1 MAGFYGGDTDQLRQ
15 HGVATRQGA
24 QALHELTERVA
35 AVIDAASWVGPDA
48 EAFRAQ
54 WHGTLAPGL
63 RMRADTLR
71 GSGDQLDQ
79 HAEEQDRASSAGADG
94 GGLFDLIGDLH
105 VQLPLLGGPLVGHPL
120 TPEVIRHL
128 ADGMHDWFTG
138 GDAEGDHSMYG
149 SGEDFGEG
157 QVAAD
162 GRPVGPSEAGG
173 SHWEGREFD
182 NERGYFDGYAET
194 RASAGAHVT
203 TDEFGNHTA
212 SAGARAGAE
221 IGFDEMAYG
230 PDGQP
235 LISADGRVGAEAYAE
250 GGASIGPDG
259 ASAGARAGAGV
270 YGDLSNTFHGPMGS
284 SYEIGVEG
292 YAGAH
297 AETNA
302 YANLTRNE
310 DGQINGAEWGAGAE
324 AFAGAEGA
332 ASFERTSP
340 GGWFSSEGS
349 AGGQAGFGVGA
360 STGGS
365 FSTDEISFGLGGEFA
380 LYGGGTG
387 NLSVA
392 IHPNAIVDSFTPGDY
407 DIDDALGDASGAA
420 RDAGH
425 WVADRWPF

>member
-1 MAGFYGGDTDQLRQ
+1 MTGFYGADTVQLRDQ
-15 HGVATRQGA
+15 GTASRQGA
-24 QALHELTERVA
+24 QGLTELADRVSA
-35 AVIDAASWVGPDA
+35 AIDAAAWVGSDA
-48 EAFRAQ
+48 DAFRAE
-54 WHGTLAPGL
+54 WHGRLKPGL
-63 RMRADTLR
+63 HTQAETLR
-71 GSGDQLDQ
+71 GQGDQLDL
-79 HAEEQDRASSAGADG
+79 HAVEQDQASAGEGGG
-94 GGLFDLIGDLH
+94 GGLRDLIGDLH
-105 VQLPLLGGPLVGHPL
+105 VQLPLIGGPLSGRPL
-120 TPEVIRHL
+120 TPDVIRDL
-128 ADGMHDWFTG
+128 ADGLDDWFTG
-138 GDAEGDHSMYG
+138 GDAEGDHHMYG
-149 SGEDFGEG
+149 AGEDFGET

-162 GRPVGPSEAGG
+162 GRPIGPAEAGG
-173 SHWEGREFD
+173 SHWDGREID

-203 TDEFGNHTA
+203 QDQYGNYTA
-212 SAGARAGAE
+212 SAGARAAAE
-221 IGFDEMAYG
+221 IGFDEAVYG

-235 LISADGRVGAEAYAE
+235 LISADGRAGAEAYAE

-259 ASAGARAGAGV
+259 VSAGARAGAGV
-270 YGDLSNTFHGPMGS
+270 YGDISNTFHGPMGS

-297 AETNA
+297 AEANA

-332 ASFERTSP
+332 ATFERTSP

-349 AGGQAGFGVGA
+349 VGGQAGFGAGA

-380 LYGGGTG
+380 VYGGATG

-392 IHPNAIVDSFTPGDY
+392 IHPNEIVDSFTPDDY
-407 DIDDALGDASGAA
+407 NLDDALGDASGAA

-425 WVADRWPF
+425 WVADNWPF